1 MTGRESAR
9 QALASRER
17 SRRWPW
23 SELAHGKAA
32 SVGGLF
38 IPNVTY
44 WQKRRLRSPLKPTT
58 SERYANPAVY
68 NICIWH
74 LLTIS
79 EILGLYWTQTRKMSH
94 YLKVSKGDM
103 TVKEEYITW
112 TITLG
117 QLHGCIRKTWTNCLM
132 AGICVRLRLEENTLW
147 ITTPRRLLG

>member
-58 SERYANPAVY
+58 SATGQKPKNSRRVQRVRFRVDSDPKCTAAESVEAACRNVIQALEARARIMRYE
-68 NICIWH
+68 
-74 LLTIS
+74 LTDH
-79 EILGLYWTQTRKMSH
+79 EWTAIKS
-94 YLKVSKGDM
+94 
-103 TVKEEYITW
+103 
-112 TITLG
+112 
-117 QLHGCIRKTWTNCLM
+117 
-132 AGICVRLRLEENTLW
+132 AG
-147 ITTPRRLLG
+147 